1 MYWFLIRS
9 IVSAVVGSQFYKWY
23 ASTKI
28 GIYFQNRI
36 DQFLE
41 YIAQK
46 YDIEIAKKQSKF
58 EQDYPLMMERIEK
71 LEKWAHPDRKREF
84 NRKIREIEQRTE
96 TLEHRQDAKIYTDD
110 DYINQVIEKKEGT
123 D

>member
-9 IVSAVVGSQFYKWY
+9 IVSAVLGSQFYKWY

-36 DQFLE
+36 DQFME
-41 YIAQK
+41 YISNK
-46 YDIEIAKKQSKF
+46 YDIELIKKQSKF

-71 LEKWAHPDRKREF
+71 LEKWSHPDRKNQF
-84 NRKIREIEQRTE
+84 NKKIRDIEQRLDNGE
-96 TLEHRQDAKIYTDD
+96 I
-110 DYINQVIEKKEGT
+110 
-123 D
+123 

>member
-1 MYWFLIRS
+1 MYWFLIKS
-9 IVSAVVGSQFYKWY
+9 IVSAVLGSQFYKWY

-46 YDIEIAKKQSKF
+46 YNIEIAKKQSKF
-58 EQDYPLMMERIEK
+58 EKDYPLMMKRIEV
-71 LEKWAHPDRKREF
+71 LENRQNPEMYGYNKTSRKFGRLDHE
-84 NRKIREIEQRTE
+84 
-96 TLEHRQDAKIYTDD
+96 LEDD
-110 DYINQVIEKKEGT
+110 
-123 D
+123 

>member
-9 IVSAVVGSQFYKWY
+9 IVSAVLGSQFYKWY

-36 DQFLE
+36 DQFLD
-41 YIAQK
+41 YIAEK
-46 YDIEIAKKQSKF
+46 YDIQIMKKQSKF
-58 EQDYPLMMERIEK
+58 EKDYPLMMKRIEA
-71 LEKWAHPDRKREF
+71 LELDVYKDGVES
-84 NRKIREIEQRTE
+84 IEY
-96 TLEHRQDAKIYTDD
+96 DVKG
-110 DYINQVIEKKEGT
+110 EGT

>member
-9 IVSAVVGSQFYKWY
+9 IVSAVLGSQFYKWY

-36 DQFLE
+36 DQFME
-41 YIAQK
+41 YIAEK
-46 YDIEIAKKQSKF
+46 YDIEIIKKQSKF
-58 EQDYPLMMERIEK
+58 EKDYPLMMKRIEALENRQNAK
-71 LEKWAHPDRKREF
+71 L
-84 NRKIREIEQRTE
+84 
-96 TLEHRQDAKIYTDD
+96 YTDN
-110 DYINQVIEKKEGT
+110 DYIDQVIGKKEGT

>member
-1 MYWFLIRS
+1 MYWFLIKS
-9 IVSAVVGSQFYKWY
+9 ILSAVLGSQFYQWY

-46 YDIEIAKKQSKF
+46 YNIEIAKKQSKF
-58 EQDYPLMMERIEK
+58 EKDYPLMMKRIEV
-71 LEKWAHPDRKREF
+71 LENRQNPDMYGYNKTSRKFGRLDHE
-84 NRKIREIEQRTE
+84 
-96 TLEHRQDAKIYTDD
+96 LEDD
-110 DYINQVIEKKEGT
+110 
-123 D
+123 

>member
-9 IVSAVVGSQFYKWY
+9 IVSAVLGSQFYKWY

-41 YIAQK
+41 YIAEK
-46 YDIEIAKKQSKF
+46 YDIEIMKKQSKF
-58 EQDYPLMMERIEK
+58 EKDYPLMMKRIER
-71 LEKWAHPDRKREF
+71 LE
-84 NRKIREIEQRTE
+84 Q
-96 TLEHRQDAKIYTDD
+96 RQDARLYNNE
-110 DYINQVIEKKEGT
+110 YIQTVLEKKEDDGKI
-123 D
+123 

>member
-9 IVSAVVGSQFYKWY
+9 IVSAVLGSQFYKWY

-36 DQFLE
+36 DQFLD
-41 YIAQK
+41 YIDEK
-46 YDIEIAKKQSKF
+46 YDIEIMKKQSKF
-58 EQDYPLMMERIEK
+58 EKDYPLMMKRIEA
-71 LEKWAHPDRKREF
+71 LELDVYKDGVES
-84 NRKIREIEQRTE
+84 IEYNV
-96 TLEHRQDAKIYTDD
+96 KG
-110 DYINQVIEKKEGT
+110 EGT

>member
-36 DQFLE
+36 DQFME
-41 YIAQK
+41 YVSNK
-46 YDIEIAKKQSKF
+46 YHIELIKKQSKF

>member
-9 IVSAVVGSQFYKWY
+9 IVSAVLGSQFYKWY

-36 DQFLE
+36 DQFME
-41 YIAQK
+41 YVSNK
-46 YDIEIAKKQSKF
+46 YHIELIKKQSKF

-84 NRKIREIEQRTE
+84 NRKIRDIEQRTE